1 MLHGWAFD
9 TMLGSGSRG
18 IDLSPDTN
26 RLPFNILHQL
36 QARVTKTKFR
46 QSFIQLPNTK
56 TEFKTSIECSKS
68 IYERKIIYS

>member
-1 MLHGWAFD
+1 MLHGWAKKKSLVVKKGYGAYFD

-36 QARVTKTKFR
+36 QARVTKTK
-46 QSFIQLPNTK
+46 IQTIVH
-56 TEFKTSIECSKS
+56 TVT
-68 IYERKIIYS
+68 